1 MKHSGIFKLFLVMAM
16 AGVVLHLAMATT
28 WAGGTIYCYQRV
40 LKSVPAHYLD
50 VQYEW
55 TACAAGSFAPNS
67 CIKCVLYK
75 SEADK
80 SGRVV
85 LDTQEGAFKKT
96 WGTGTKGNRRK
107 LHRTDPQHPRLCRQ
121 HRRLR
126 RSEQVVHDDAEI
138 GLQKSSVG
146 PSQGC
151 SKEPHA
157 RQARDRISFHRINLR
172 PSIKDDIKA
181 ARKIGA
187 RRNSKLFQ
195 AVQKGPGA
203 RHLNLEEGGVHFRT
217 SHRRRAKETPQMGL
231 FRQPQ
236 IYSQRFRRRYDF
248 TSA

>member
-96 WGTGTKGNRRK
+96 WGTGTKGIAENCIE
-107 LHRTDPQHPRLCRQ
+107 LTLNTLAYVVSTD
-121 HRRLR
+121 
-126 RSEQVVHDDAEI
+126 
-138 GLQKSSVG
+138 
-146 PSQGC
+146 GC
-151 SKEPHA
+151 ADPNKWSTTMPK
-157 RQARDRISFHRINLR
+157 
-172 PSIKDDIKA
+172 
-181 ARKIGA
+181 
-187 RRNSKLFQ
+187 
-195 AVQKGPGA
+195 
-203 RHLNLEEGGVHFRT
+203 
-217 SHRRRAKETPQMGL
+217 
-231 FRQPQ
+231 
-236 IYSQRFRRRYDF
+236 
-248 TSA
+248 